1 MPPTRLALAKKAAAA
16 KEAAAAAAAG
26 RTRTTAP
33 VRAKAAAAGQFAED
47 VNLDTVFYQQDMEQL
62 EIDHV
67 LHASLLSHEKG
78 ENRRAKEE
86 AGKVT
91 SPVLPI
97 ENGIESRD
105 TQIAEL
111 LKLLEV
117 RTSQLEVRN
126 SQLEVRN
133 SQLEV
138 KTSQLEVRTSQLE
151 VRNSQFEVRNSQLEV
166 INSEIARLNTE
177 MIEVVNQFQEEIC
190 LLKECLPQESSYFT
204 DSDTAL
210 VAESEA
216 LIAEEESR
224 FLKIRKIHMHRLV
237 TRRFTKWHE
246 CAVIRKMLR
255 GYVQFSKAKCL
266 EKHFAL
272 WKTNAKAIKEERM
285 ARDFTEIAT
294 KLTLGKLKQKITPV
308 IKEFMKEKETETET
322 DPKKVEQLIQT
333 LFSNADDTHDPKAK
347 LISDYIEMGKVN
359 SRLFVLFVDE

>member
-111 LKLLEV
+111 LKL
-117 RTSQLEVRN
+117 
-126 SQLEVRN
+126 
-133 SQLEV
+133 
-138 KTSQLEVRTSQLE
+138 LEVRTSQLE